1 MGGLASVQSFYR
13 LYMVPGLGHG
23 TPNGTSNPAAAPP
36 NFTPTQMYGLLTDW
50 VEKGVAPDTAVLQS
64 TSGSVTKSRPICV
77 YPKKA
82 TYTSGDPN
90 TAASYTCS

>member
-1 MGGLASVQSFYR
+1 
-13 LYMVPGLGHG
+13 
-23 TPNGTSNPAAAPP
+23 
-36 NFTPTQMYGLLTDW
+36 MYDLLTNW
-50 VEKGVAPDTAVLQS
+50 VEKGVVPDQVTLQS
-64 TSGSVTKSRPICV
+64 SAGGVTNSRPVCV

>member
-1 MGGLASVQSFYR
+1 
-13 LYMVPGLGHG
+13 MVADGMPV
-23 TPNGTSNPAAAPP
+23 T
-36 NFTPTQMYGLLTDW
+36 
-50 VEKGVAPDTAVLQS
+50 LQS
-64 TSGSVTKSRPICV
+64 SAGAVTKSGPICV